1 MTREE
6 FIQYVLDFYS
16 AASELY
22 PWVAATRGEVL
33 DATLR
38 LEREYMANSGETP
51 YLDSIDR
58 ERVRDFILAN
68 RG

>member
-1 MTREE
+1 MNREE

-22 PWVAATRGEVL
+22 PEI
-33 DATLR
+33 DATAAEAEFATGQ
-38 LEREYMANSGETP
+38 LERWYMANSGETP
-51 YLDSIDR
+51 CWDSIDR
-58 ERVRDFILAN
+58 ERVRDFILEN